1 MDARTQ
7 PAAEAS
13 IGELFKQLT
22 DDGANLVRAELNLY
36 RQTAFRRV
44 VRARGAVAAI
54 VAGALIANAALA
66 ALLVGFVL
74 ALARY
79 IGPVGSGLV
88 VAGAAGA
95 VGYYLITKGIAK
107 ISAQSREA
115 DQKDRQAVKE
125 RVL

>member
-7 PAAEAS
+7 PAPDLS

-44 VRARGAVAAI
+44 VRAKGAVAAI

-66 ALLVGFVL
+66 ALLVGLVM
-74 ALARY
+74 ALAHY
-79 IGPVGSGLV
+79 VGPVASGFV
-88 VAGAAGA
+88 IAGVAGAL
-95 VGYYLITKGIAK
+95 GYFLIAKGIAK
-107 ISAQSREA
+107 IAAQSREA
-115 DQKDRQAVKE
+115 DQKDHQAVKE